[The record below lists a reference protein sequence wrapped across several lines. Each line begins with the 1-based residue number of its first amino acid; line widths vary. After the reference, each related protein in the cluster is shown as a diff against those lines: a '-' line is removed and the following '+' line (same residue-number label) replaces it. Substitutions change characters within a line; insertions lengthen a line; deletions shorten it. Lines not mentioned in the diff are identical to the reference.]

1 MDKLSVL
8 LASLDRSYNPDFWSE
23 VELSWA
29 ARQLEALDDLGWD
42 GVMQAWSG
50 FTQQGQ
56 INLVEACGASQH
68 PRGMRLLEAMVTST
82 DAQVGA
88 AIANQMITNDYD
100 WNPEI
105 SIRSAFE
112 RHKQNLEEGY
122 QRNLVERMLLRLP
135 R

>member
-1 MDKLSVL
+1 MMDKLSVL

-42 GVMQAWSG
+42 GVMQAWPK

-68 PRGMRLLEAMVTST
+68 PRGMRLLEAMGT
-82 DAQVGA
+82 